1 MRETA
6 EAFLRRHDMHYAR
19 MPFDELVRLYRE
31 DMDDALAGRPS
42 TVYMLPSYIRA
53 DEEPR
58 RGESV
63 LVIDAGGTNLRAGRA
78 HFDENGRPEIDAL
91 RKRKMPGTSG
101 EELDADAMAEE
112 IAAFAL
118 EFAGDCRRACIGF
131 SYPCEVLPDG
141 DGRILRLGKEIRVR
155 GAEGMLLCSAL
166 EKALRRIGAPGQRK
180 WKLINDAVGSLLG
193 GMAGADRSRY
203 ADYIGFILGTGTN
216 TCCRL
221 PSAEITKSPEAMALG
236 GETIVNVE
244 SGCFGRLLLGT
255 ADRELDAASAMPGDH
270 LAEKMISGGY
280 YRQILQRTLLL
291 AAREGLLSPESGRRL
306 GELRLTSPVVDAFCL
321 DPQGDNPLAAAL
333 ADREERDFA
342 ALVNTMLLERA
353 ARVSAACLAA
363 IVKRRG
369 LPAGSRVC
377 VCADG
382 TMLRLNPVLL
392 PRMKD
397 ILSRELPEA
406 ELEFRFVEDATLL
419 GCVWAG
425 LTGE

>member
-6 EAFLRRHDMHYAR
+6 EAFLRRHEMHFAQ
-19 MPFDELVRLYRE
+19 MPFDELVRRYRE

-78 HFDENGRPEIDAL
+78 HFDQDGRPVVDEL
-91 RKRKMPGTSG
+91 RKRKMPGTGG
-101 EELDADAMAEE
+101 EKLDADAMVDE

-118 EFAGDCRRACIGF
+118 EFARDCRQACIGF

-141 DGRILRLGKEIRVR
+141 DGRILRLGKEVQVR
-155 GAEGMLLCSAL
+155 GAEGLLLCSAL
-166 EKALRRIGAPGQRK
+166 ERALRRMGAPGERK
-180 WKLINDAVGSLLG
+180 WRLINDAVGSLLG

-203 ADYIGFILGTGTN
+203 DDYIGFILGTGTN
-216 TCCRL
+216 TCCRVR
-221 PSAEITKSPEAMALG
+221 SAEITKSPSAVALG

-255 ADRELDAASAMPGDH
+255 VDRELDAASIMPGDH

-280 YRQILQRTLLL
+280 YRQVLQHTLLL
-291 AAREGLLSPESGRRL
+291 AAREGRLSPESGERL
-306 GELRLTSPVVDAFCL
+306 EAMRLTSPLVDAFCL

-333 ADREERDFA
+333 ADREERAFA
-342 ALVNTMLLERA
+342 AGVNTLLLERA
-353 ARVSAACLAA
+353 ARVSAACLTA
-363 IVKRRG
+363 IAKRRA
-369 LPAGSRVC
+369 LPAGSRIC

-397 ILSRELPEA
+397 ILRRECPEA
-406 ELEFRFVEDATLL
+406 EMEFRFIEDATLL

>member
-1 MRETA
+1 
-6 EAFLRRHDMHYAR
+6 MHYAR